1 MTPVNKVICIFMHG
15 ADKFKGALIVKRYRQ
30 DVYAVNWLVYN
41 LFSSLCPKE
50 SELRHKNPV
59 CHGWRVDVQCTLYKY
74 RRSRVLLLKMN
85 TKTSKQKNV
94 KKKIKNLLKSYLNVF
109 VNCAKTTFEI
119 SLWYPD
125 L

>member
-1 MTPVNKVICIFMHG
+1 MSML
-15 ADKFKGALIVKRYRQ
+15 LISWFITYSLHCVQKNLNCGIKTRY
-30 DVYAVNWLVYN
+30 VTVGEWM
-41 LFSSLCPKE
+41 
-50 SELRHKNPV
+50 
-59 CHGWRVDVQCTLYKY
+59 YKY

-125 L
+125 LKQKYSEQNRSGSRNTDSGQHSFSQYLK